1 MYLFGHFKPK
11 GEFLALKIDFCSIL
25 QNDDGYITSKEL
37 QEVLNQ
43 MGVAVTGKWNVP
55 ICFVCFFPAKPVGEQ
70 VPFVQMFCS
79 KKRAWLFH
87 LIGDKAPPTV

>member
-1 MYLFGHFKPK
+1 MDIYK
-11 GEFLALKIDFCSIL
+11 KIDNSCPFITVGSNYIFNFTSNWKGNLQTLEIDPFSVL

-55 ICFVCFFPAKPVGEQ
+55 IYFVYFFPKTRQ
-70 VPFVQMFCS
+70 
-79 KKRAWLFH
+79 
-87 LIGDKAPPTV
+87 